1 MRYVIPDGDNKEI
14 PCKGRHFAQWVRQPN
29 PRIIK
34 ADFVGEWAVTTVFV
48 GHDDDDGSL
57 PSRFWLVGA
66 CHPHYQQVTCHFGTE
81 ESALRWH
88 RFVICA
94 FLHRDAEVVEFPVQ
108 S

>member
-1 MRYVIPDGDNKEI
+1 MRYVPPDRDNKEI
-14 PCKGRHFAQWVRQPN
+14 PCKGRHFAQWALRQPN

-48 GHDDDDGSL
+48 GHDDDGNW
-57 PSRFWLVGA
+57 PPRFY
-66 CHPHYQQVTCHFGTE
+66 PNVTCHFETE

-88 RFVICA
+88 QFVIA
-94 FLHRDAEVVEFPVQ
+94 AVLHGDAEVTEFPHQ